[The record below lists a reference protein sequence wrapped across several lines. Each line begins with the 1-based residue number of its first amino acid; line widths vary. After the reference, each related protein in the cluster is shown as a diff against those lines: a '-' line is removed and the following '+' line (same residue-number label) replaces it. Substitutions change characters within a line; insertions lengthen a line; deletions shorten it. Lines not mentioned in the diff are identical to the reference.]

1 MKQLEVRELR
11 EGQELAERIN
21 ELLRLIEEEGET
33 IEITDRGKVIAHVV
47 PTPKQQKPAKR
58 DLTTFWRDIDRL
70 AEEIGKHW
78 KGDVD
83 AVEAV
88 RDVRRDL

>member
-1 MKQLEVRELR
+1 
-11 EGQELAERIN
+11 
-21 ELLRLIEEEGET
+21 
-33 IEITDRGKVIAHVV
+33 VV

-78 KGDVD
+78 KGDMD